1 MTNPHPYPRADIEEI
16 TARNITARHMIAGSA
31 GERS

>member
-1 MTNPHPYPRADIEEI
+1 MTNLHPHSRTDIEEI
-16 TARNITARHMIAGSA
+16 TARNITALHVIAGSA